1 MQLELHFCTGFY
13 SRTTRVSKMEQ
24 RIDREDDQSEAVT
37 QPSAVVEK
45 DADIQLP
52 ATQQQK
58 AASSGKLSACV
69 ASTAIHL
76 IELSPIPRDRGA
88 SKANL

>member
-1 MQLELHFCTGFY
+1 
-13 SRTTRVSKMEQ
+13 MEQ
-24 RIDREDDQSEAVT
+24 RINREDDQSEAVT

-69 ASTAIHL
+69 ASTVIHLL
-76 IELSPIPRDRGA
+76 IELTPIPRDRGA